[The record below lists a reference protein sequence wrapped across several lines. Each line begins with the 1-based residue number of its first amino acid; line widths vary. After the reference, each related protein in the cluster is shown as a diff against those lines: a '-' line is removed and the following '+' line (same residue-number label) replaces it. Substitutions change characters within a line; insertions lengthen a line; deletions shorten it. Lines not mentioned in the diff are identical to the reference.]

1 MTTNQDRA
9 AEIIAPW
16 IEKEWGHPEDNAE
29 SAAEALAEAGLLA
42 PDLPDNDVELAGG
55 SRGWRTPEG
64 GIVWSAPAGRVMIQR
79 VEPGN
84 WTPAE
89 ARDVA
94 GRILAAADLAE
105 GEA

>member
-1 MTTNQDRA
+1 MTTNQQRA
-9 AEIIAPW
+9 HEVLYKSITCNYGGRGCVDGVI
-16 IEKEWGHPEDNAE
+16 
-29 SAAEALAEAGLLA
+29 EALADAGLIA
-42 PDLPDNDVELAGG
+42 PNLPNNDEELAGG

-64 GIVWSAPAGRVMIQR
+64 GIIWSAPAGRVMIQR

>member
-1 MTTNQDRA
+1 MTTNQQQA
-9 AEIIAPW
+9 ADL
-16 IEKEWGHPEDNAE
+16 IEKATRGTHETRKLDFPSIAR
-29 SAAEALAEAGLLA
+29 ALAEAGLIA
-42 PDLPDNDVELAGG
+42 PDLPDYDEALAGG

-94 GRILAAADLAE
+94 GRILAAADYAE
-105 GEA
+105 GGA